1 MKTDPEQILQQFRLP
16 PPSPELRA
24 RVLAAAR
31 QEWNCPAPAS
41 AWISLRRPLQAV
53 AAALVLLAAGNWTNH
68 RLTEPATLASSA
80 PAAESQWISMELTG
94 FTSLRTFR
102 APMDSR
108 AALAAL
114 QSRQIQIHELLQS
127 NPVPSPAPA
136 PGSQT
141 RQYRQISISVASCC

>member
-1 MKTDPEQILQQFRLP
+1 MKTDPEQVLQQFRLP

-31 QEWNCPAPAS
+31 QKWNCPAPAS
-41 AWISLRRPLQAV
+41 AWTPLRRPLQAI
-53 AAALVLLAAGNWTNH
+53 AASLVLLAVGNWANH
-68 RLTEPATLASSA
+68 RLTAPATVASST

-114 QSRQIQIHELLQS
+114 QSRQIQIHELLQN

-141 RQYRQISISVASCC
+141 RQYRQISISVASC